1 MNLYLDDNY
10 DYSNGT
16 FTGMSDKTKSQ
27 FMKDLQTFYTAF
39 TENNVMPSEITK
51 FSDIKLRDYRSKSGC
66 QGSTPILKSKLTLN
80 KKDKL
85 FVQYAENIKQM
96 IQSAADNQYKL
107 LDVINELFTYV
118 IDPYSGKKVIRINPK
133 LTDQTLQ
140 NSVVKT
146 RRLIVNLY
154 VKCETDYV
162 NGMKIYEA
170 IVESKIL
177 DTTQKLR
184 DRLGFKQFVLKVNS
198 DTFIY
203 TYTPNLIS
211 LDESGRLF
219 TLTLLNKKFIFDI
232 LEVDNV
238 KDYIDVYL
246 FGIKQPQDKYGVESN
261 GNNIIVTFTSDVTRL
276 PNEVNTTDFEIKGKI
291 AEIL

>member
-1 MNLYLDDNY
+1 
-10 DYSNGT
+10 
-16 FTGMSDKTKSQ
+16 
-27 FMKDLQTFYTAF
+27 
-39 TENNVMPSEITK
+39 
-51 FSDIKLRDYRSKSGC
+51 
-66 QGSTPILKSKLTLN
+66 
-80 KKDKL
+80 
-85 FVQYAENIKQM
+85 
-96 IQSAADNQYKL
+96 
-107 LDVINELFTYV
+107 
-118 IDPYSGKKVIRINPK
+118 
-133 LTDQTLQ
+133 
-140 NSVVKT
+140 
-146 RRLIVNLY
+146 
-154 VKCETDYV
+154 
-162 NGMKIYEA
+162 
-170 IVESKIL
+170 
-177 DTTQKLR
+177 LR